1 MFHILKFSIFNLYK
15 FIKNKNKIFKSND
28 IFKDLKEFR
37 KFEPLFIKLDRS
49 KSDLNK
55 LNIDKV
61 TKEFYDFLI
70 FTMDTF

>member
-1 MFHILKFSIFNLYK
+1 M
-15 FIKNKNKIFKSND
+15 
-28 IFKDLKEFR
+28 KEFR

-61 TKEFYDFLI
+61 TKEFYDFLNFYDGYLLNLEKEI
-70 FTMDTF
+70 EKLFLFSKTLGD